1 VENETFLLRVRGYNY
16 FESMKEEGERMKNI
30 KIGII
35 EDEKLQR
42 ELLKD
47 ILILSGFN
55 VKTFSTSEE
64 LFNSLESDFFD
75 VLIVDYRLKETNG
88 IEILKVVKK
97 NHPFIQII
105 LVTAY
110 GDVELAV
117 QAMKAG
123 AFDFLQKP
131 IKKDELIVRI
141 KKAIEFMEIKREL
154 KELREKVGEGS
165 FNVDNFV
172 YKSPLMENIVK
183 MAVKVAKSNANVL
196 IIGETGTGKEKIAE
210 IIHYSSDRT
219 NQPFIK
225 VNISAIPE
233 TLIESELFG
242 AERGAYT
249 GADRRIKGKFEAAN
263 GGTLFLDEIAEI
275 PLVTQAKL
283 LRVIQDKKVTRLGSS
298 TPIETDVRIIAATN
312 KNLEKLVK
320 EKKFRDDFYYRLNV
334 IKIEVPPLRERKEE
348 IPYLIDYFIKKF
360 NERENKN
367 IKGVSRDVIKLLN
380 RYNFPGNIR
389 ELENIIERG
398 VVLNDTGVIEKKDIA
413 SFLAVN
419 ESDDFGS
426 LDALD
431 ESLPLVVER
440 IEKKLILKALE
451 KSGGVKTKAAR
462 LLGISERVLRY
473 KINQLGIN
481 YLFK

>member
-1 VENETFLLRVRGYNY
+1 MSR
-16 FESMKEEGERMKNI
+16 SI
-30 KIGII
+30 KVGII

-47 ILILSGFN
+47 ILSLSGFN

-64 LFNSLESDFFD
+64 LFESLESDFFD

-88 IEILKVVKK
+88 IEILKAIKK
-97 NHPFIQII
+97 RYPFIQMI

-141 KKAIEFMEIKREL
+141 KKAVEFMEIKREL
-154 KELREKVGEGS
+154 KELRERVGESS
-165 FNVDNFV
+165 FNIDNFV

-183 MAVKVAKSNANVL
+183 MAIKVAKSNANVL

-210 IIHYSSDRT
+210 IIHYSSDRA

-348 IPYLIDYFIKKF
+348 IPYLVDYFIKKF

-398 VVLNDTGVIEKKDIA
+398 VVLNETGVIEKEDIA

-419 ESDDFGS
+419 DSDDFENFDT
-426 LDALD
+426 L
-431 ESLPLVVER
+431 EEPLPLVIEK

-481 YLFK
+481 YPFK

>member
-1 VENETFLLRVRGYNY
+1 MENETFLLRVRGYNY

-249 GADRRIKGKFEAAN
+249 GADRRI
-263 GGTLFLDEIAEI
+263 
-275 PLVTQAKL
+275 
-283 LRVIQDKKVTRLGSS
+283 
-298 TPIETDVRIIAATN
+298 
-312 KNLEKLVK
+312 
-320 EKKFRDDFYYRLNV
+320 
-334 IKIEVPPLRERKEE
+334 
-348 IPYLIDYFIKKF
+348 
-360 NERENKN
+360 
-367 IKGVSRDVIKLLN
+367 
-380 RYNFPGNIR
+380 
-389 ELENIIERG
+389 
-398 VVLNDTGVIEKKDIA
+398 
-413 SFLAVN
+413 
-419 ESDDFGS
+419 
-426 LDALD
+426 
-431 ESLPLVVER
+431 
-440 IEKKLILKALE
+440 
-451 KSGGVKTKAAR
+451 
-462 LLGISERVLRY
+462 
-473 KINQLGIN
+473 
-481 YLFK
+481 

>member
-1 VENETFLLRVRGYNY
+1 MENETFLLRVRGYNY